1 MALQALIFD
10 VDGTLAE
17 TEEMHRRAFNEAF
30 ASLGLDWKW
39 PPPLYKEL
47 LRIAGGKE
55 RILHYLLKERPQ
67 DVAAHEREIPKIYA
81 LKTKLYSAM
90 VREGTLALRPGVA
103 RLIEEARSAGIR
115 LAIATTTNPANVDAL
130 LQRAFAPSG
139 ESLFQVI
146 VAGDEVA
153 AKKPAP
159 DVFDAA
165 VRRLGLRAAACFA
178 FEDSANGVISA
189 QRAGLAVVAT
199 PSAYTSEDDF
209 AGAASV
215 ISSLGEPEEP
225 HEHLAG
231 WIWPS
236 GYVSVAGLRERAE
249 EMAAGRSA
257 KLNFSKY

>member
-1 MALQALIFD
+1 MTLQALIFD

-30 ASLGLDWKW
+30 ASLGLEWSW
-39 PPPLYKEL
+39 APPLYTEL

-55 RILHYLLKERPQ
+55 RILHYLMTHRPHE
-67 DVAAHEREIPKIYA
+67 VAAHEREIPKIYA

-90 VREGTLALRPGVA
+90 VREGKIELRPGVA

-130 LQRAFAPSG
+130 LQSAFAPSG
-139 ESLFQVI
+139 ESLFGVI

-159 DVFDAA
+159 DVFDVAL
-165 VRRLGLRAAACFA
+165 RRLGLRASAGIA
-178 FEDSANGVISA
+178 FEDSANGVLSA
-189 QRAGLAVVAT
+189 RRAGLAVVAT
-199 PSAYTSEDDF
+199 PSAYTAEDDF
-209 AGAASV
+209 SGAASV
-215 ISSLGEPEEP
+215 VSSLGEPGEP

-236 GYVSVAGLRERAE
+236 GMVSLAGLQQRAE
-249 EMAAGRSA
+249 EMAQGRGT
-257 KLNFSKY
+257 KLNFSKS

>member
-17 TEEMHRRAFNEAF
+17 TEEMHRSAFNQAF
-30 ASLGLDWKW
+30 ASFGLEWTWD
-39 PPPLYKEL
+39 PRLYKEL

-55 RILHYLLKERPQ
+55 RILHYLMSRRPE
-67 DVAAHEREIPKIYA
+67 DVAAFEREIPQIYA

-90 VREGTLALRPGVA
+90 VRAGTLALRPGVR

-130 LQRAFAPSG
+130 LQRTLAPSG
-139 ESLFQVI
+139 ESLFGVI

-159 DVFDAA
+159 DVFEVA
-165 VRRLGLRAAACFA
+165 VRRLGLRASACLA
-178 FEDSANGVISA
+178 FEDSANGVMSA
-189 QRAGLAVVAT
+189 RQARIAVVVT

-209 AGAASV
+209 TGAASV
-215 ISSLGEPEEP
+215 VSTLGEPGEP
-225 HEHLAG
+225 HQHFAGWNWPGGFVTLAG
-231 WIWPS
+231 
-236 GYVSVAGLRERAE
+236 LQKRAE
-249 EMAAGRSA
+249 ELAHVRAGTA
-257 KLNFSKY
+257 